1 MERGHMGK
9 NLLQEVGK
17 ELMGKCERTL
27 LEGLINCFID
37 NLRAGNLEFIALAA
51 HCFNKNGKVK
61 LTSAGNLEGV
71 G

>member
-1 MERGHMGK
+1 MEKGHMGK

-37 NLRAGNLEFIALAA
+37 NPIDFTKNLIEKQNIFR
-51 HCFNKNGKVK
+51 G
-61 LTSAGNLEGV
+61 
-71 G
+71 